1 MEVKKKISYSNTP
14 DFFSK
19 EMIITKKSLNE
30 NQLKYTYQKQLI
42 SDLDYKHK
50 EWSKFVKNNIK
61 ILRLK
66 PFESYKKNRR
76 ITYMKDKKK
85 ISSSNTPDFFSKKMI
100 ITKKSL
106 NENQLKFTYQK
117 QLISD
122 LDYKHKE
129 WSKSF
134 DSNS

>member
-1 MEVKKKISYSNTP
+1 MEAKKKFTSSNTP

-19 EMIITKKSLNE
+19 E
-30 NQLKYTYQKQLI
+30 
-42 SDLDYKHK
+42 
-50 EWSKFVKNNIK
+50 
-61 ILRLK
+61 
-66 PFESYKKNRR
+66 
-76 ITYMKDKKK
+76 
-85 ISSSNTPDFFSKKMI
+85 MI

-129 WSKSF
+129 WSKSI
-134 DSNS
+134 DRKI

>member
-1 MEVKKKISYSNTP
+1 MEAKNKIRSSNTP

-19 EMIITKKSLNE
+19 E
-30 NQLKYTYQKQLI
+30 
-42 SDLDYKHK
+42 
-50 EWSKFVKNNIK
+50 
-61 ILRLK
+61 
-66 PFESYKKNRR
+66 
-76 ITYMKDKKK
+76 
-85 ISSSNTPDFFSKKMI
+85 MI

-129 WSKSF
+129 WSKSIDRKF
-134 DSNS
+134 

>member
-1 MEVKKKISYSNTP
+1 MVIQKNIDSSNNP

-19 EMIITKKSLNE
+19 E
-30 NQLKYTYQKQLI
+30 
-42 SDLDYKHK
+42 
-50 EWSKFVKNNIK
+50 
-61 ILRLK
+61 
-66 PFESYKKNRR
+66 
-76 ITYMKDKKK
+76 
-85 ISSSNTPDFFSKKMI
+85 MI

-129 WSKSF
+129 WSKSI
-134 DSNS
+134 DRKY

>member
-1 MEVKKKISYSNTP
+1 MKNRRKIVNSKTP

-19 EMIITKKSLNE
+19 E
-30 NQLKYTYQKQLI
+30 
-42 SDLDYKHK
+42 
-50 EWSKFVKNNIK
+50 
-61 ILRLK
+61 
-66 PFESYKKNRR
+66 
-76 ITYMKDKKK
+76 
-85 ISSSNTPDFFSKKMI
+85 MI

-129 WSKSF
+129 WSKSI
-134 DSNS
+134 DSKF